1 MNKLLASLLLA
12 AIGTWSVIAL
22 AVAPNAVD
30 SEFVNQDSQVE
41 RHKLMLA
48 GYYEDSD
55 FDTDLDDVEYEAS
68 QQAKTAAHAN
78 NVIAKAYG
86 RKS

>member
-12 AIGTWSVIAL
+12 AIGTSSVIAF
-22 AVAPNAVD
+22 AIAPNTVD
-30 SEFVNQDSQVE
+30 SEFSNQDSQVE

-48 GYYEDSD
+48 GYYDDED
-55 FDTDLDDVEYEAS
+55 YEAS
-68 QQAKTAAHAN
+68 EQAKAAAHAN
-78 NVIAKAYG
+78 DVIAKAYG

>member
-1 MNKLLASLLLA
+1 MNKLLASLLLT
-12 AIGTWSVIAL
+12 AIGTWSVIAF

-30 SEFVNQDSQVE
+30 SEFINQDSQVE

-55 FDTDLDDVEYEAS
+55 FDADLDDIEYEAS
-68 QQAKTAAHAN
+68 DQAKAARHAN
-78 NVIAKAYG
+78 SVLAKAYG
-86 RKS
+86 RRS

>member
-12 AIGTWSVIAL
+12 AIATWSVIAL

-68 QQAKTAAHAN
+68 QQAKTAKHAN
-78 NVIAKAYG
+78 DVIAKAYG